1 MVLSPNLRN
10 VFWENEMEWLYLILC
25 GAIGGILG
33 GMGMGGGTFLIPLLT
48 IFLNLSQTSAQAIN
62 LIAFLPMSIVTLII
76 HFHNRLVKVKTSL
89 PIICTGVLSAVI
101 GAFLATKI
109 DSNNLSFYFGIFLI
123 LIGVFQFVS
132 IWFVKK
138 K

>member
-1 MVLSPNLRN
+1 MYRSNLIANVVLGPNLRN
-10 VFWENEMEWLYLILC
+10 VFLENEMEWLYLILC

-89 PIICTGVLSAVI
+89 PIICTGVLSAVL
-101 GAFLATKI
+101 GAFWRLK
-109 DSNNLSFYFGIFLI
+109 
-123 LIGVFQFVS
+123 
-132 IWFVKK
+132 
-138 K
+138 